1 MINYDQ
7 AVLWTSEHDKIQVK
21 FSRLSSFLKW
31 AGGKEQELKH
41 ILPLIPSF
49 DKYYEPFVG
58 GGAVFFSI
66 EAKRKFINDK
76 SSELFNLYTVIAQG
90 DKDFIH
96 AMNTLLCGWQQVSK
110 IVDKRATDLI
120 SMYKMYSENEC
131 SQDTLDNSLREFIIY
146 HSNEF
151 KRMFEAFF
159 SKDIE
164 NFMREL
170 KRNLL
175 SKTKRMKQLEYK
187 KWKLPEDDIVA
198 NIEGALK
205 SAFYMHLSQP

>member
-1 MINYDQ
+1 MIEYSQ
-7 AVLWTSEHDKIQVK
+7 TVLWPDVATDETILRAERLTS
-21 FSRLSSFLKW
+21 LLKW

-49 DKYYEPFVG
+49 DNYYEPFVG

-110 IVDKRATDLI
+110 I
-120 SMYKMYSENEC
+120 
-131 SQDTLDNSLREFIIY
+131 
-146 HSNEF
+146 
-151 KRMFEAFF
+151 
-159 SKDIE
+159 
-164 NFMREL
+164 
-170 KRNLL
+170 
-175 SKTKRMKQLEYK
+175 
-187 KWKLPEDDIVA
+187 
-198 NIEGALK
+198 
-205 SAFYMHLSQP
+205 